1 MGYGYSSTASSAPA
15 GVIALTDAATIN
27 TDASLGATFTVTLGG
42 NRTIANPTNPT
53 HGQRI
58 VYRLKQDATGNRSVT
73 WGTAFRFVNGTP
85 PTLST
90 AATKTDYIG
99 FIYNATDAKWDQV
112 AAKTGF

>member
-1 MGYGYSSTASSAPA
+1 MGYGYSSTSSAPA
-15 GVIALTDAATIN
+15 GVIALPDGATIN

-53 HGQRI
+53 HGQKI
-58 VYRLKQDATGNRSVT
+58 VYRLKQDGTGNRTVT
-73 WGTAFRFVNGTP
+73 WGSAFRFVNGTP

-90 AATKTDYIG
+90 VGTKTDYIG
-99 FIYNATDAKWDQV
+99 FIYNATDGKWDHV